1 MFGNRLIRETGGVA
15 FQDPNFRTDLVNFIH
30 NCTM

>member
-15 FQDPNFRTDLVNFIH
+15 FRDPNFRADLVNFIQ
-30 NCTM
+30 